1 MSYFSQFYI
10 PMTFL
15 LKQFLSFLPFPGFL
29 LLYLV
34 GAEKNKKNAPL
45 FNSKKRSCLLS
56 ICLIRKSV
64 LSKKSAQ
71 LFSFWFSFLF
81 TVCRFFSVAVISRC
95 SFFWLAAIWH
105 NRTLPVFLSFALFSR
120 SAKKLLKS
128 QKIFQGLVWKTLS
141 NSSSKQQYQI
151 SVFLFFALFFKSSKT
166 VTRAKRIIRDSSEK
180 NLLNSFST
188 QLYHISGISLNYTFF
203 KDIKSD
209 WEKNYKSNLYRQ
221 GLK

>member
-120 SAKKLLKS
+120 SAKKLQSPKR
-128 QKIFQGLVWKTLS
+128 
-141 NSSSKQQYQI
+141 
-151 SVFLFFALFFKSSKT
+151 FF
-166 VTRAKRIIRDSSEK
+166 RDSSEK
-180 NLLNSFST
+180 LCRTPRANSNTKFRYSSFLHFFSRAAKQWLVQKESSGTRLRKICWILLAHNYITFLVFLSITLFSRT
-188 QLYHISGISLNYTFF
+188 SKVT
-203 KDIKSD
+203 
-209 WEKNYKSNLYRQ
+209 EKKITKVIYIDKV
-221 GLK
+221 